1 MSLFG
6 EDGAVMAK
14 LMAISVRGRGL
25 LRLAAIAA
33 LLCVAG
39 CASLERC
46 GTEGCPDDRRITA
59 HVRALFDQHPSLEA
73 PNLVTVQT
81 VHQVVY
87 LRGLVDTPYQ
97 QQLATYL
104 AGQAAG
110 VARVVNLIG
119 LSGDAR

>member
-1 MSLFG
+1 
-6 EDGAVMAK
+6 
-14 LMAISVRGRGL
+14 MAIFIYPRVKGV

-33 LLCVAG
+33 LLCLAG

-46 GTEGCPDDRRITA
+46 GTEGCTDDRRITA
-59 HVRALFDQHPSLEA
+59 HVRALFDQHPTLEA

-81 VHQVVY
+81 VDRVVY
-87 LRGLVDTPYQ
+87 LKGLVDTPYQ
-97 QQLATYL
+97 QQLAASL

-110 VARVVNLIG
+110 VKRVVNMIG